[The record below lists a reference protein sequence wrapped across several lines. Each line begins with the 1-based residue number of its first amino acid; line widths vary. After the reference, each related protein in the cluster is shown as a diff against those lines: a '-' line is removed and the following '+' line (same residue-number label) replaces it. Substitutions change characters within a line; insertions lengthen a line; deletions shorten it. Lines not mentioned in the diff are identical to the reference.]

1 MSISSALLNATSGLS
16 AASRRADIASN
27 NVANALTPGFARR
40 EVSVSENVVNGRGA
54 GVQVNGVTR
63 ATDQAITTDRRLAD
77 SASSRDQIV
86 ANAHATFN
94 SALGEPDDAFSLFA
108 QFQNFESS
116 LRSLSQSPESQALQS
131 QTLDT
136 ARALVSNLH
145 DLTAQAQSAR
155 LRADGQIA
163 QEVGIINDT
172 LKQIEDLNTA
182 ISAATAGGRD
192 ATALED
198 QRKIMIDQISESIPI
213 REVRRDRGKV
223 DLITDEG
230 VFLIAGKAQEIEFT
244 AANTVGPN
252 ETLASGDLSGLTVNG
267 VEITPGGDG
276 TFSLRQGSI
285 AGLFTVRDEIAPQFQ
300 TKLDGLARDVIE
312 RFQDIDPTLATGAPG
327 LFTDAG
333 SALDPTAETGLAE
346 RIAINAAADPE
357 QGGAIWRL
365 RDGLG
370 ATAQGPA
377 GSASIITTFLDAL
390 TSLKAPPASTGETGF
405 LSAANI
411 AANVTTSVGQA
422 RITSE
427 TKLAASSARAQSLSE
442 AEQRATSV
450 DTDLELQKLLLIE
463 QAFAANARVIQTADE
478 MLTRLLEL

>member
-16 AASRRADIASN
+16 AASRRADIVSN

-40 EVSVSENVVNGRGA
+40 DVHVSENVVNGRGA

-63 ATDQAITTDRRLAD
+63 ATDQAITTDRRLAE

-108 QFQNFESS
+108 QYQNFESS
-116 LRSLSQSPESQALQS
+116 LRSLSQTPESQALQS

-136 ARALVSNLH
+136 AKALVSNLH

-163 QEVGIINDT
+163 QEVDVINDT

-198 QRKIMIDQISESIPI
+198 QRKILIDQISESIPV

-230 VFLIAGKAQEIEFT
+230 VFLIAGKAQEIEFSPAST
-244 AANTVGPN
+244 IGPD
-252 ETLASGDLSGLTVNG
+252 ETLAGGDLSGLTVNG

-276 TFSLRQGSI
+276 TFALRQGSL
-285 AGLFTVRDEIAPQFQ
+285 AGLFAVRDEIAPEFQ

-312 RFQDIDPTLATGAPG
+312 RFQDIDPTLAAGAPG

-333 SALDPTAETGLAE
+333 SAFDPTAETGLAE
-346 RIAINAAADPE
+346 RIAINATVDPE

-377 GSASIITTFLDAL
+377 GNADIITTYLDAL
-390 TSLKAPPASTGETGF
+390 TSLKAPPAGTGETGF
-405 LSAANI
+405 LSAASI
-411 AANVTTSVGQA
+411 AANITSSIGQA
-422 RITSE
+422 RISSE
-427 TKLAASSARAQSLSE
+427 TKLAASSARAASLIE
-442 AEQRATSV
+442 AEQRATAV
-450 DTDLELQKLLLIE
+450 DSDLELQKLLLIE
-463 QAFAANARVIQTADE
+463 QAYAANARVIQTADE
-478 MLTRLLEL
+478 MLSRLLEL

>member
-1 MSISSALLNATSGLS
+1 MSISSALINATSGLS
-16 AASRRADIASN
+16 AASRRADIVSN

-40 EVSVSENVVNGRGA
+40 EVHVSENVVNGRGA

-63 ATDQAITTDRRLAD
+63 ATDQAVTTDRRLAE
-77 SASSRDQIV
+77 STTSRDQIITT
-86 ANAHATFN
+86 AHTAFN

-108 QFQNFESS
+108 QYQNFESS
-116 LRSLSQSPESQALQS
+116 LRSLSQTPESQALQS
-131 QTLDT
+131 QSLDT

-145 DLTAQAQSAR
+145 GLSAQAQSAR
-155 LRADGQIA
+155 LRADGDIA
-163 QEVGIINDT
+163 QQVSIVNDK
-172 LKQIEDLNTA
+172 LKQIEDLNSA

-198 QRKIMIDQISESIPI
+198 QRKILIDEISESIPV
-213 REVRRDRGKV
+213 REVRRERGKV

-230 VFLIAGKAQEIEFT
+230 VFLVAGKAQTIEFT
-244 AANTVGPN
+244 AANTIGPT
-252 ETLASGDLSGLTVNG
+252 ESLAGGELSGLTVNG
-267 VEITPGGDG
+267 VVITPGDDG
-276 TFSLRQGSI
+276 TFALRQGSI
-285 AGLFTVRDEIAPQFQ
+285 AGLFTVRDEIAPDFQ

-312 RFQDIDPTLATGAPG
+312 RFQDIDPTLSTGDPG

-333 SALDPTAETGLAE
+333 AAFDPTAETGLAE
-346 RIAINAAADPE
+346 RIALNAAVDPE

-370 ATAQGPA
+370 AATQGPA

-390 TSLKAPPASTGETGF
+390 TTLKAPPASTGEAGF
-405 LSAANI
+405 LTAANI
-411 AANVTTSVGQA
+411 AANVTSSIGQA
-422 RITSE
+422 RLTSE
-427 TKLAASSARAQSLSE
+427 SRLAASSARAQSLFE

-478 MLTRLLEL
+478 LLTRLIEL

>member
-16 AASRRADIASN
+16 AASRRADVLSN

-40 EVSVSENVVNGRGA
+40 DVHVSENVVNGRGA
-54 GVQVNGVTR
+54 GVQINGITR
-63 ATDQAITTDRRLAD
+63 ATDQAVTTDRRLAE
-77 SASSRDQIV
+77 SASSRDQV
-86 ANAHATFN
+86 VTNAHTTFN

-108 QFQNFESS
+108 QYQNFESS
-116 LRSLSQSPESQALQS
+116 LRSLSQTPESQALQS

-145 DLTAQAQSAR
+145 DLSAQAQSAR

-163 QEVGIINDT
+163 QQVSTINDT
-172 LKQIEDLNTA
+172 LKQIESLNSA

-198 QRKIMIDQISESIPI
+198 QRKVLIDQISESIPV

-223 DLITDEG
+223 DLITEEG

-244 AANTVGPN
+244 GANTVGPN
-252 ETLASGDLSGLTVNG
+252 ETLASGDLSGLSVNG
-267 VEITPGGDG
+267 VVITPGGNG
-276 TFSLRQGSI
+276 TFALRQGSI
-285 AGLFTVRDEIAPQFQ
+285 AGLFAVRDEIATGFQ
-300 TKLDGLARDVIE
+300 AKLDGLSRDVIE
-312 RFQDIDPTLATGAPG
+312 RFQDIDPTLSSGDPG
-327 LFTDAG
+327 LFTDSG
-333 SALDPTAETGLAE
+333 SALDPTAETGLAA
-346 RIAINAAADPE
+346 RISINAAVDPE

-377 GSASIITTFLDAL
+377 GNADIIATFLDAL
-390 TSLKAPPASTGETGF
+390 TGLKAPPAGTGASGF

-411 AANVTTSVGQA
+411 AANVTSSIGQA
-422 RITSE
+422 RLTSE
-427 TKLAASSARAQSLSE
+427 TKLAASSARAQSLFE
-442 AEQRATSV
+442 AEQRATAV

-463 QAFAANARVIQTADE
+463 QAFAANARVIQAADE
-478 MLTRLLEL
+478 LLTRLIEL

>member
-1 MSISSALLNATSGLS
+1 MSISSALINATSGLS
-16 AASRRADIASN
+16 AASRRADVVSN
-27 NVANALTPGFARR
+27 NVANALTPGFSRR
-40 EVSVSENVVNGRGA
+40 DVHVSENVVNGRGA

-63 ATDQAITTDRRLAD
+63 ATDQAITTDRRLAE
-77 SASSRDQIV
+77 SATSRDQVITT
-86 ANAHATFN
+86 AHTAFN

-108 QFQNFESS
+108 QYQNFESS
-116 LRSLSQSPESQALQS
+116 LRSLAQSPESQALQS
-131 QTLDT
+131 LSLDT
-136 ARALVSNLH
+136 AKALVSNLH
-145 DLTAQAQSAR
+145 GLSDQAQSAR
-155 LRADGQIA
+155 LRADGDIA
-163 QEVGIINDT
+163 QQVTAINDT
-172 LKQIEDLNTA
+172 LKQIEDLNSA
-182 ISAATAGGRD
+182 VSAATAGGRD
-192 ATALED
+192 ATSLED
-198 QRKIMIDQISESIPI
+198 QRKILIDQISESIPI

-244 AANTVGPN
+244 AANTIGPT
-252 ETLASGDLSGLTVNG
+252 ESLAGGDLSGLTVNG
-267 VEITPGGDG
+267 VDITPGGDG

-285 AGLFTVRDEIAPQFQ
+285 AGLFAVRDDIATGFQ

-312 RFQDIDPTLATGAPG
+312 RFEGIDPTLSPGDPG

-333 SALDPTAETGLAE
+333 SAFDPTAETGLAA

-370 ATAQGPA
+370 ATVQGQA
-377 GSASIITTFLDAL
+377 GNASIITALLDTL
-390 TSLKAPPASTGETGF
+390 TELKTPPAGTGETGF

-411 AANVTTSVGQA
+411 VANVTSSVGQA
-422 RITSE
+422 RLSSE
-427 TKLAASSARAQSLSE
+427 SRLVASSARAQSLFE

-478 MLTRLLEL
+478 LLTRLIEL

>member
-16 AASRRADIASN
+16 AASRRADIVSN

-40 EVSVSENVVNGRGA
+40 DVHVSENVVNGRGA

-63 ATDQAITTDRRLAD
+63 ATDQAITTDRRLAE

-108 QFQNFESS
+108 QYQNFESA
-116 LRSLSQSPESQALQS
+116 LRSLSQTPESQALQS
-131 QTLDT
+131 QTLDG
-136 ARALVSNLH
+136 ARALVSNLR
-145 DLTAQAQSAR
+145 DLTAQTQSAR

-163 QEVGIINDT
+163 QQVSVINDT

-198 QRKIMIDQISESIPI
+198 QRKVLIDQISESIPI

-230 VFLIAGKAQEIEFT
+230 VFLIAGKAQEIEFS

-252 ETLASGDLSGLTVNG
+252 ETLAGGDLSGLVVSG
-267 VEITPGGDG
+267 VAITPGGSG
-276 TFSLRQGSI
+276 TFALRQGSL
-285 AGLFTVRDEIAPQFQ
+285 AGLFAVRDEIAPDFQ
-300 TKLDGLARDVIE
+300 SKLDGLARDVIE
-312 RFQDIDPTLATGAPG
+312 RFQDIDPTLAPGAPG

-333 SALDPTAETGLAE
+333 SAFDPTAETGLAE
-346 RIAINAAADPE
+346 RISINAAVDPE

-377 GSASIITTFLDAL
+377 GSASIITTLLDAL
-390 TSLKAPPASTGETGF
+390 TALKAPPAGTGETGF

-411 AANVTTSVGQA
+411 AANVTSSIGQA

-427 TKLAASSARAQSLSE
+427 TKLAASSARAESLID
-442 AEQRATSV
+442 AEQRATAV
-450 DTDLELQKLLLIE
+450 DSDLELQKLLLIE

-478 MLTRLLEL
+478 LLSRLIEL